1 MTMKL
6 RNHYYIMR
14 HGEALSNVRNVVSCW
29 PETFNNSLTT
39 KGKKDIKASVE
50 NLKNKNV
57 SLIFHSPLK
66 RARMS
71 AEIAGKV
78 LKFKNLPAGRQV
90 KPDKRLREV
99 QFGIYNGR
107 HLEGMWESF
116 KNEEER
122 IHRGIEGGGE
132 TYKEILDRMLDFLR
146 EVDETYS
153 GRNVLIISH
162 EGPLFLLQGKTM
174 GLTLKETIERFPP
187 EVRPH
192 KAEIRELN

>member
-1 MTMKL
+1 MIKL

-14 HGEALSNVRNVVSCW
+14 HGEALSNVRDIVSCW
-29 PETFNNSLTT
+29 PEIFNNPLTT
-39 KGKKDIKASVE
+39 KGKKDIKVSAE
-50 NLKNKNV
+50 KLKDKNI

-66 RARMS
+66 RTRMS
-71 AEIAGKV
+71 AEIAGKI
-78 LKFKNLPAGRQV
+78 LKVKI

-99 QFGIYNGR
+99 QFGMYNGH
-107 HLEGMWESF
+107 HLKGMWESF

-122 IHRGIEGGGE
+122 IYRGVEGGGE
-132 TYKEILDRMLDFLR
+132 TYKEILDRMVDFLR

-153 GRNVLIISH
+153 GRNILIISH

-174 GLTLKETIERFPP
+174 GLTITETIEKFPP
-187 EVRPH
+187 EARIH